1 MNVFNFLIF
10 LVISE
15 HFQWTSKTIL
25 ERPEKEIDLVDA
37 ALARQ
42 SISDVRVGQVGL
54 ERLRKTAR
62 TLTVVQ
68 NIPTLPNLVPFLE
81 LSPHQEYVVS
91 RIRGL

>member
-1 MNVFNFLIF
+1 M
-10 LVISE
+10 S
-15 HFQWTSKTIL
+15 QTIL
-25 ERPEKEIDLVDA
+25 ERLEKEIDAVDA

-91 RIRGL
+91 RIKGQSLNHR